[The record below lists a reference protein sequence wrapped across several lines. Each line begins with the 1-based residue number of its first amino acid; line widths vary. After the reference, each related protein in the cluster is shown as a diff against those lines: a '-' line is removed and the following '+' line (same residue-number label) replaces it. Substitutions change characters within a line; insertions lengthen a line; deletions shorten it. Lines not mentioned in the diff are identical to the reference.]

1 MSEIQALTAEQVK
14 AIPRG
19 TVRYAL
25 FRRRS
30 GLPSDAHWAIINY
43 YAPRIEKYNLQW
55 SEFSDVW
62 DLSKENHLDIVSGH
76 VVYIYKEESKS
87 LFNEDGTLKE

>member
-1 MSEIQALTAEQVK
+1 MSETLAYTADEVK
-14 AIPRG
+14 ALSRSS
-19 TVRYAL
+19 VRYAL

-30 GLPSDAHWAIINY
+30 GLPDAKHLAVINY

-55 SEFSDVW
+55 SDFSDMW
-62 DLSKENHLDIVSGH
+62 DLSKDNHLDIVSGH